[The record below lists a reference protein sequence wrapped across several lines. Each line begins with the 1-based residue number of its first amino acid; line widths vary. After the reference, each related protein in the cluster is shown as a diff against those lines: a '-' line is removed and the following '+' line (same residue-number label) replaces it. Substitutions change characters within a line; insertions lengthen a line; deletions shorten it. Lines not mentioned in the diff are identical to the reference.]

1 VVLSDDP
8 LGLFGGSKPQQQ
20 QPQSKLQV
28 LVVVALVGFIL
39 YRAFAAGWLDF
50 GGETD
55 KRIKPI
61 SVAGKTLVFLHE
73 RDPQPI
79 EHDLLLRELP
89 AWCTDKKL
97 QFRAFDD
104 DVPDEPIPSLIA
116 WALAKGVSP
125 PLVILTDKDNRP
137 AKVASWPE
145 SLQTLEA
152 FVK

>member
-8 LGLFGGSKPQQQ
+8 LGLFGGKQQQAPQQGGRW
-20 QPQSKLQV
+20 QP
-28 LVVVALVGFIL
+28 LVFFALVCFIG
-39 YRAFAAGWLDF
+39 YRAISAGWLDF

-89 AWCTDKKL
+89 AWCSDRKL

-104 DVPDEPIPSLIA
+104 DIPDEPIPSLLA
-116 WALAKGVSP
+116 WALTKGVSP

-145 SLQTLEA
+145 SLQALEA